1 MRKKNLPVE
10 PEVFQAEEQESAGF
24 YETGNTRPPKDH
36 KRLVAIVL
44 AVYIVL
50 GGLVGLMTMMNI
62 GFVFRRNV
70 RHAMAFRDEAATAS
84 SGPEDTTPMSTVGAA
99 SPMNLSETPT
109 SVPNVPQEGGL
120 SLQEIY
126 RKAAPSVV
134 SIRAYTDGGTVSGS
148 GIIMSSDGYLI
159 TNCHVV
165 EDAQSITVSLWDG
178 EGLAASLVGAD
189 NLSDIAVLHI
199 GKTDLTPAEF
209 GNSDNVQVGDSVVA
223 IGSPLGE
230 SLPGTM
236 TDGIISAINRNVRV
250 GGKTMTLMQTNA
262 ALNSGNSGGALVNC
276 YGQVIGITT
285 AKIGDQYSAAGV
297 EGLGFAIPMCSAKE
311 IVDQIM
317 AYGYVPGRAGL
328 GMELQ
333 EMPALYSLYYNL
345 PAGMYISEVTAGSQA
360 EAVGISPGDILLEI
374 NGASMSTQTQVQAAL
389 EGLSVGDEVTLVV
402 YHRGQSFELTMALE
416 EDKG

>member
-1 MRKKNLPVE
+1 MKKKKLPIE
-10 PEVFQAEEQESAGF
+10 PELSQADEQESGGF

-36 KRLVAIVL
+36 KRLVAIFL
-44 AVYIVL
+44 AAYILL
-50 GGLVGLMTMMNI
+50 GGLVGLLTMMNI
-62 GFVFRRNV
+62 GVAFRRNV
-70 RHAMAFRDEAATAS
+70 RHAMSFRDEAETVPANS
-84 SGPEDTTPMSTVGAA
+84 EDTAPAGAISAA
-99 SPMNLSETPT
+99 SPMNLSETPV

-126 RKAAPSVV
+126 QKAAPSVV
-134 SIRAYTDGGTVSGS
+134 SIRAYTDEGSMSGS

-165 EDAQSITVSLWDG
+165 EDAQSISVSLWDG
-178 EGLAASLVGAD
+178 ENQAASLVGLD
-189 NLSDIAVLHI
+189 SLSDIAVLRI
-199 GKTDLTPAEF
+199 GKTGLTPAEF

-297 EGLGFAIPMCSAKE
+297 EGLGFAIPVCTAKE

-317 AYGYVPGRAGL
+317 AYGYVPGRTGL
-328 GMELQ
+328 GMELE

-360 EAVGISPGDILLEI
+360 EAMGISPGDILLEI
-374 NGASMSTQTQVQAAL
+374 NGASMTTQTQVQEVL
-389 EGLSVGDEVTLVV
+389 EGLSIGDGVTLVV
-402 YHRGQSFELTMALE
+402 YHRGQSFELTLTLE
-416 EDKG
+416 EIRG